1 MSALFGRSLYAKL
14 AALLFL
20 LFGVVSVSYL
30 ALTIYASRRHF
41 QEVNQKLNQGL
52 AANLVKEKLLLQ
64 NGEIDQAALED
75 TFHAMMVIHPQIEL
89 YLLDRDGKILAF
101 SAPEGVVERES
112 VSLAPIEAFLAKD
125 VKLPV
130 LGDDPRDLVGR
141 KVFSAAPIASKD
153 GAHEGYVYIVLGGE
167 EYDSAVAMLE
177 TSYVLRLSLTLMVA
191 SLVFALVAGLLLFH
205 LSTRKLTRLA
215 TLMERFR
222 DGDFREPPPP
232 GEEGGDEI
240 DRIGATF
247 RGMAR
252 RITSQMEELEEKDRL
267 RRELVAQVSH
277 DLRTPL
283 ASLHG
288 YLETLT
294 LKHGELAPE
303 EEREYLATATRHSE
317 RLGKLVSELFELAKL
332 DARELEL
339 ERETFSLAE
348 LVQDVVQ
355 EFKLRAAEKGVLLEA
370 ALEGGPSVVSA
381 DIRLVERVVENL
393 VENALRFTPA
403 GGRVTVRLSG
413 LKLEVRDTGCGI
425 PLNEIPQIFDRF
437 YRTETGRQSGGTGL
451 GLAIAKRILD
461 LHGSRIEV
469 DSQPGRGSAFAFELA
484 SVTES

>member
-1 MSALFGRSLYAKL
+1 MTALGRSLYAKL

-20 LFGVVSVSYL
+20 LFGIVSISYL
-30 ALTIYASRRHF
+30 LLTSYASRRHF
-41 QEVNQKLNQGL
+41 QEINQKLNQGL
-52 AANLVKEKLLLQ
+52 AANLVKEKLLLR

-89 YLLDRDGKILAF
+89 YLLDPEGNILAY

-112 VSLAPIEAFLAKD
+112 VALEPIETFLDTD
-125 VKLPV
+125 VELPV
-130 LGDDPRDLVGR
+130 LGDDPRDPSR
-141 KVFSAAPIASKD
+141 QKVFSAAPVASND
-153 GAHEGYVYIVLGGE
+153 GTHEGYVYIVLGGE

-177 TSYVLRLSLTLMVA
+177 GSYVMRLTLTLMVA
-191 SLVFALVAGLLLFH
+191 SLAFALVAGLLLFR
-205 LSTRKLTRLA
+205 LSTRRLTRLV
-215 TLMERFR
+215 TLLERFR

-232 GEEGGDEI
+232 PPDDSGDEI
-240 DRIGATF
+240 DQIGATF
-247 RGMAR
+247 RGMAQ
-252 RITSQMEELEEKDRL
+252 RITQQMDELEEKDRL

-288 YLETLT
+288 YLETLA
-294 LKHGELAPE
+294 LKHGELTPA

-317 RLGKLVSELFELAKL
+317 RLGKLISELFELAKL
-332 DARELEL
+332 DARELQL

-355 EFKLRAAEKGVLLEA
+355 EFKLRAAEKGITLEA
-370 ALEGGPSVVSA
+370 TLDSGPSIVSA

-393 VENALRFTPA
+393 VENALRFTPQ
-403 GGRVTVRLSG
+403 GGCVTVCLSG

-425 PLNEIPQIFDRF
+425 PPGEIPQIFDRF
-437 YRTETGRQSGGTGL
+437 YRTETGRRSGGSGL
-451 GLAIAKRILD
+451 GLTIAKRILD

-469 DSQPGRGSAFAFELA
+469 ESQPGRGTAFAFELA